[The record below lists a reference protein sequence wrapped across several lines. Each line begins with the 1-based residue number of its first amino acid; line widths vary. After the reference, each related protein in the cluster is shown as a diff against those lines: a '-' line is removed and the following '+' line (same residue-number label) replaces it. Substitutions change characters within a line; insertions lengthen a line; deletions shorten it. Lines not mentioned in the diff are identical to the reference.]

1 MTISSFLASPPLA
14 SPLTLPRSSPSQSPI
29 LSLPQRSPGLRR
41 PPPQKLLLLP
51 SGSTSD
57 GNVTEAS
64 ESGRSVRSVSGVTKG
79 PLGGYAPRPQRA
91 DSVRRRRA
99 ASYSAALQPPLPGL
113 RRPREAGQLEA
124 GRAMPSSCSP
134 RYLPM
139 ALSDSQPSSPEM
151 EAEDVALPR
160 GMTGYK
166 ARAVSA
172 AANYLFPVPPS
183 MDEEESVVP
192 MKGQN
197 TMGGLGLDLGI
208 DFSALLDQPSRVE
221 RVEEAASHL
230 EPPRCYDSDALT
242 GSQGWSPDTS
252 IGGSNFASPIVD
264 SLSLRSASGT
274 RPLCIRK
281 SSAMKAVPVQ
291 ELSLPNDGNEDEE
304 YLAPFPSQDP
314 EDDAKLTRLRDSF
327 SLLEVDSTN
336 SIVDYQQQM
345 ADTCPPRLLAI
356 HPSITQSPS
365 FIEDLTFIY
374 NEQVEEAI
382 CEDDSPTKS
391 SFCLHDNR
399 QMSDT
404 DMAHSA
410 SSIGAPSHLGNNSP
424 RRGQAWVS
432 PVSLDPL
439 GGLQAEVGDSW
450 SDLGGHHHEQ
460 THEDEA
466 TYWRT
471 SSPVQQQAQPISY
484 SPEHMRFLQSNEDLV
499 DAEKM
504 SPKSFCSTMAAH
516 SPILSGLLA
525 ATPAIGFYA
534 DESQRN
540 SMKQFVSSKTG
551 VTLPER
557 QSLPIRPEPVQA
569 MSPGTLEAEFSSYLS
584 LMETE
589 EDETADDAE
598 PRRRMLPGLLLGH
611 AQRHRASNDSV
622 DADDTLSTCHS
633 PQLLDDLPSPTAC
646 GFKPYSNNLNL
657 LSGFTDSR
665 TGMPTSFSM
674 VNLGP
679 RSSIGDM
686 LSSISMSQD
695 VSQATHASSS
705 SSILGRGRPISGSAS
720 ASGFLGRGRDESL
733 RAVHAKATATA
744 SLAGSSLHKENIPA
758 SSTGRPLIPKR
769 IASMGRLI
777 EALRPASDTGATNGS
792 KQLSESEAIK
802 RVWFDSQDSELDN
815 EIAKPQVSIS
825 REPAPSVKMAAL
837 PQRKPSQISLSRS
850 SISTEP
856 GKRPRTLSRDASEAL
871 KKELASRSSP
881 KSTIKTLPSPE
892 VASQTS
898 EETKTTVS
906 EKRASAEGPR
916 AIGLGMPDRSH
927 SVPNVRAVSSTGR
940 GVAASS
946 SIAKPQKTEAAAAPQ
961 PQKSK
966 ARAPSNL
973 FKRDCLMS
981 SDVLPRLFTAR
992 TVSQRQRGETG
1003 ITETQPH
1010 LIKLAKRAATPGAQ
1024 NPQGILKPAS
1034 ISLGM
1039 GKVRWSK
1046 AEAVKKDP
1054 AEEQE
1059 TPEGVVMVS
1068 IEETVVRVEERRAVR
1083 LEEHG
1088 IAL

>member
-1 MTISSFLASPPLA
+1 
-14 SPLTLPRSSPSQSPI
+14 
-29 LSLPQRSPGLRR
+29 
-41 PPPQKLLLLP
+41 
-51 SGSTSD
+51 
-57 GNVTEAS
+57 
-64 ESGRSVRSVSGVTKG
+64 
-79 PLGGYAPRPQRA
+79 
-91 DSVRRRRA
+91 
-99 ASYSAALQPPLPGL
+99 
-113 RRPREAGQLEA
+113 
-124 GRAMPSSCSP
+124 
-134 RYLPM
+134 
-139 ALSDSQPSSPEM
+139 
-151 EAEDVALPR
+151 
-160 GMTGYK
+160 MTGYK

-221 RVEEAASHL
+221 RVEEAASNL

-252 IGGSNFASPIVD
+252 VGGSNFASPIVD

-281 SSAMKAVPVQ
+281 SSAMKAVPIQ
-291 ELSLPNDGNEDEE
+291 ELPLHNDGNEDGE
-304 YLAPFPSQDP
+304 YLAPFASQDS

-345 ADTCPPRLLAI
+345 ADSCPPHLLAI

-365 FIEDLTFIY
+365 FIEDLTLIY
-374 NEQVEEAI
+374 NDPDDEAS

-391 SFCLHDNR
+391 SFCLHDSR
-399 QMSDT
+399 QTSDT
-404 DMAHSA
+404 GVAHSA
-410 SSIGAPSHLGNNSP
+410 PSVEAPLLLGDDSP
-424 RRGQAWVS
+424 RRGQAWIS

-450 SDLGGHHHEQ
+450 SDLGGHHQEQ

-466 TYWRT
+466 PHWRT
-471 SSPVQQQAQPISY
+471 SSPVQQDAQPISY

-525 ATPAIGFYA
+525 ATPAIGVYA
-534 DESQRN
+534 DEAQRNDRSN

-551 VTLPER
+551 VPLPGR
-557 QSLPIRPEPVQA
+557 HSLPIRPEPVQA

-589 EDETADDAE
+589 EDETADTAE

-611 AQRHRASNDSV
+611 AQRHGASNDSV

-679 RSSIGDM
+679 RSSIGDA

-695 VSQATHASSS
+695 VSQVTHASSS

-777 EALRPASDTGATNGS
+777 DALRPASDTGATNGS
-792 KQLSESEAIK
+792 KQISESEAIK
-802 RVWFDSQDSELDN
+802 RVWFDSQDTELDSEN
-815 EIAKPQVSIS
+815 V
-825 REPAPSVKMAAL
+825 EPKAPVRGEPTPSVKMTAL

-871 KKELASRSSP
+871 KKELANRSSP
-881 KSTIKTLPSPE
+881 KLTIKTLPSPE

-906 EKRASAEGPR
+906 EKRASTEGPR
-916 AIGLGMPDRSH
+916 AIGLGMPDRSQ

-946 SIAKPQKTEAAAAPQ
+946 SIAKPQKTEPTTAPQ

-973 FKRDCLMS
+973 FKRDCLIS

-1068 IEETVVRVEERRAVR
+1068 VEETVVRVEERRAVR